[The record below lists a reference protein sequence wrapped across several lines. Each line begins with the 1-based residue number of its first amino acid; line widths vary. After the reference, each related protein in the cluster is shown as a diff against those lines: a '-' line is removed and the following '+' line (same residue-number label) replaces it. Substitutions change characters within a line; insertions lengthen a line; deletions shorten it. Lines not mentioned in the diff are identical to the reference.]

1 MADGVS
7 SSSDIAD
14 LVAWLRTASDREFT
28 LEGEFRRRDPVL
40 SAPTVRLSSPSR
52 PGPTASWEQ
61 IAPDPTRSARR
72 LRVWATTRRQIRVEA
87 RIDDELVELQLRDGH
102 KWGSWSIEAG
112 AATGYGAA
120 DPRSPPLV
128 SVLVEPA
135 QLLSSLRL
143 DTCVGGSCAG
153 RDTHTVE
160 ARPLERADRRRVF
173 ELEFD
178 AEYGAL
184 LRSEVRRDGLVTSVS
199 KAEWVAF
206 DQVMPSHLF
215 DTGLVVRLGQSRS
228 AHLLPDIAGYWSPRD
243 VRRFQSPGQPVPRLG
258 PDAKVRQS
266 GSGPAV

>member
-1 MADGVS
+1 MADGGS
-7 SSSDIAD
+7 SSSDIAG
-14 LVAWLRTASDREFT
+14 LIARLRTASGRGFT
-28 LEGEFRRRDPVL
+28 LEGEFRRWDAVI
-40 SAPTVRLSSPSR
+40 STPTVHLSSPSR
-52 PGPTASWEQ
+52 AEPTARWEQ
-61 IAPDPTRSARR
+61 TALDLTRPTRR
-72 LRVWATTRRQIRVEA
+72 LRVWATTRRQIRVES

-102 KWGSWSIEAG
+102 NWGTWSMEAG

-143 DTCVGGSCAG
+143 ETCVGGSCAG

-184 LRSEVRRDGLVTSVS
+184 LRSEVRRDGVITSVS

-228 AHLLPDIAGYWSPRD
+228 AHLPPDTARH
-243 VRRFQSPGQPVPRLG
+243 
-258 PDAKVRQS
+258 
-266 GSGPAV
+266 